1 MEFLPNEVQN
11 TIKNFTIFKPKTK
24 DELQEVVDLW
34 CDNKVEALTKYGDI
48 SLWDTSLI
56 TDMSQLFQGRYYF
69 NDDISKWD
77 VSNVTDMFNMFFS
90 CINFNQPLNIWNVS
104 KVKNMDKLFR

>member
-1 MEFLPNEVQN
+1 MEFLPNELQN
-11 TIKNFTIFKPKTK
+11 TIIDFTIFKPKTK

-34 CDNKVEALTKYGDI
+34 CDNNVEALTRYGDI

-90 CINFNQPLNIWNVS
+90 CNNFNQPLNNWNVS
-104 KVKNMDKLFR
+104 KVKNM